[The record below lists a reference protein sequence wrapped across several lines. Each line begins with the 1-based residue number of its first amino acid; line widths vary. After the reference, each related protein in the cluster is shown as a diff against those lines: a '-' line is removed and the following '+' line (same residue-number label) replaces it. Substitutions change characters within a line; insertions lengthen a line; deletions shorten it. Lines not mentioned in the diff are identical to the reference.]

1 MTPQEKAQELFDK
14 YFTQI
19 RMPSDC
25 EGCMQCVD
33 RCESM
38 VYVAKKYAL
47 IAVNEIINAE
57 TYIWGGYNRDEY
69 RNYFQA
75 VKQEIEKL

>member
-1 MTPQEKAQELFDK
+1 MTPQEKAQQLVDQYMDLSEEQEYD
-14 YFTQI
+14 TP
-19 RMPSDC
+19 RDMPKEMAIKC
-25 EGCMQCVD
+25 
-33 RCESM
+33 
-38 VYVAKKYAL
+38 AL

-75 VKQEIEKL
+75 VKEEIEKL